1 MSWKRLEDIFA
12 RRLQDVLKTFLQDF
26 LITFWRRLED
36 ILPRRLEGVL
46 KMSWGRFQNVL
57 KTSWKC
63 LENIFPR
70 RLEDVLKTYDQDEYI
85 GLDQDIFWRHMTK
98 ANIFVLIKTSWRRL
112 LKPNTKDVLK
122 DVFWSRR
129 RKTSSRHLQTSS
141 SRQMFAGW
149 KQNWKISNTALILL
163 LWLNVV
169 ILSKNGD
176 FLLKNADK
184 SRGSRY

>member
-26 LITFWRRLED
+26 LITFWRCLED
-36 ILPRRLEGVL
+36 ILARRLEGAL
-46 KMSWGRFQNVL
+46 KMSW
-57 KTSWKC
+57 
-63 LENIFPR
+63 R
-70 RLEDVLKTYDQDEYI
+70 RLEDVLKTS
-85 GLDQDIFWRHMTK
+85 WRHMTK

-112 LKPNTKDVLK
+112 E

-141 SRQMFAGW
+141 SRQIFAGW

>member
-12 RRLQDVLKTFLQDF
+12 RRLQDVLKTSSKRLEDVLKTFLQDV
-26 LITFWRRLED
+26 LKTSWQD
-36 ILPRRLEGVL
+36 VL
-46 KMSWGRFQNVL
+46 KMSW
-57 KTSWKC
+57 
-63 LENIFPR
+63 R
-70 RLEDVLKTYDQDEYI
+70 RLEDVLKTS
-85 GLDQDIFWRHMTK
+85 WRHMTK

-112 LKPNTKDVLK
+112 E

-141 SRQMFAGW
+141 SRQIFAGW